1 MWFPACIFSVNR
13 PDHRFSGMD
22 INSKG
27 EEMVEKLIKAS
38 CNLDELDIDKNCQK
52 VMLDLAD
59 SAKQPTTLRSLRK
72 KKEIFDKPKSE
83 TCLTDVNL
91 LYMLYK
97 GIKMNG
103 TYTIHTYP
111 IFQRDAV
118 LLFYY
123 KLAHALSLAGK

>member
-1 MWFPACIFSVNR
+1 
-13 PDHRFSGMD
+13 MD

-59 SAKQPTTLRSLRK
+59 SAKQPTTLRSLK
-72 KKEIFDKPKSE
+72 KKKRFSISQSQ

-91 LYMLYK
+91 LYILYK

-103 TYTIHTYP
+103 TYTIHTDP